1 MFSSWNFFSP
11 NNNGSVKD
19 GEKNKADQNEIE
31 EDRVVVVPNNL
42 SLDSVDPVVSK
53 LLEWNGDLE
62 NKLRETKSEL
72 SSISHQLIALT
83 GKQIFL
89 QDKKTLIEDKL
100 SNSEARCMK
109 LKDEIMKLE
118 KENNLLT
125 LRLEFIMRTKDIM
138 ACDYP
143 LVEHV

>member
-1 MFSSWNFFSP
+1 MFSSWNIFFP

-19 GEKNKADQNEIE
+19 GEKDKIDQNEIE
-31 EDRVVVVPNNL
+31 EDRVVVVPNKF
-42 SLDSVDPVVSK
+42 SLDSVDPLVSK

-62 NKLRETKSEL
+62 NKLKETKSEL

-89 QDKKTLIEDKL
+89 QDRKTLIEEKL

-109 LKDEIMKLE
+109 LNEEIMKLE
-118 KENNLLT
+118 KENNLLI
-125 LRLEFIMRTKDIM
+125 LRLEFIMRTSDNM
-138 ACDYP
+138 AFDYP
-143 LVEHV
+143 LVTHL